1 MNPSTLAD
9 RLNVNSDTVRRWAS
23 TYAVYLSPSANP
35 TRGKS
40 RSFTDHDARILLLVS
55 TLRDSGLDHTD
66 IENRLKELQD
76 DSWARLPELP
86 PEWGLEEE
94 TVPLGIAASKAA
106 DVVQIAVLRAELENT
121 RQALQAAQGQIQ
133 QLQATLASSESENAT
148 LSARLQTIGLEAE
161 HLRGQV
167 STLEAKLSSY
177 SMAYS
182 LGSSERPVSAV
193 TLVMLV
199 ALGTVVLVLIV
210 AAVVVLIT

>member
-1 MNPSTLAD
+1 MNPSTLAA

-55 TLRDSGLDHTD
+55 TLRDSGFDHGD
-66 IENRLKELQD
+66 IDTRLKELHQ
-76 DSWARLPELP
+76 DSWTGLPELP
-86 PEWGLEEE
+86 AEWGLDEE
-94 TVPLGIAASKAA
+94 TIPMGVAVSKAA
-106 DVVQIAVLRAELENT
+106 DVVQIAVLQAELENA
-121 RQALQAAQGQIQ
+121 RQALLIVQGQVE
-133 QLQATLASSESENAT
+133 QLQGTLASSQNENAALT
-148 LSARLQTIGLEAE
+148 TRLQTVELEAE

-167 STLEAKLSSY
+167 STLEAKISSY

-182 LGSSERPVSAV
+182 LGRSERPMSAV

-199 ALGTVVLVLIV
+199 SLVTVVLVLVV
-210 AAVVVLIT
+210 AVVVVLIT